1 MTVGGKGRRVS
12 DTAGPYEEVARRLA
26 GSPFGAISYALET
39 ESTNADAAARLGEE
53 RSGGLTLVAEYQRRG
68 VGRKGRAWH
77 APPGTGLLFTTI
89 LPRTVATGRL
99 WIVPF
104 WTALAVREALAACGV
119 NATLQWPNDLLLGER
134 KLAGILCQSRIAG
147 EQARVA
153 CGVGVNVR
161 RPQADT
167 GVDPPPAY
175 CDDVAPVPRAAL
187 LHAILRGFESRL
199 GSLDDPPVVVEAWE
213 RAALL
218 PGRRYRIRREGEPE
232 SFEATAVGLTDDG
245 SLRVLRAGGEEER
258 IALGD
263 ARVLR

>member
-1 MTVGGKGRRVS
+1 MS

-26 GSPFGAISYALET
+26 GSPFGAVSYALQT

-53 RSGGLTLVAEYQRRG
+53 RSGGLTFVAEYQRRG
-68 VGRKGRAWH
+68 VGRKGRLWQ

-89 LPRTVATGRL
+89 LPRSIATERL

-104 WTALAVREALAACGV
+104 WTALAVRKALTACGIT
-119 NATLQWPNDLLLGER
+119 ATLQWPNDLLLGER

-147 EQARVA
+147 GQALVA
-153 CGVGVNVR
+153 CGVGINVR
-161 RPQADT
+161 RPAADT

-175 CDDVAPVPRAAL
+175 CDDVAPVERPAL
-187 LHAILRGFESRL
+187 LLEVLRGYEATL
-199 GSLDDPPVVVEAWE
+199 GRLDDPAGVADAWE
-213 RAALL
+213 RGAGL

-232 SFEATAVGLTDDG
+232 AFEATAVGLTDDG
-245 SLRVLRAGGEEER
+245 SLRVLRGGAEEER
-258 IALGD
+258 VALGD